1 MKESSAKLL
10 VKEMKD
16 AGINFVVQLPDT
28 GLREVYSLVKDDPA
42 FQFVPI
48 TNEGEGA
55 GIAAGAWFG
64 GKRAILCMEN
74 SGLRVASE
82 TLARLGINAGIPV
95 LLLMS
100 YRGSI
105 GDGNWWAINHGVVM
119 EPLLK
124 ALRIPYCII
133 DNDEAI
139 EGSLQRAL
147 RTLDASKYHVAV
159 VVSGGI
165 LW

>member
-82 TLARLGINAGIPV
+82 TLARLGITFRIPV
-95 LLLMS
+95 LMLMS
-100 YRGSI
+100 YRGSL
-105 GDGNWWAINHGVVM
+105 GDGNWWAQDHGIVM

-124 ALRIPYCII
+124 TLRIPYSVVTKDEDI
-133 DNDEAI
+133 D
-139 EGSLQRAL
+139 GSIQRAR
-147 RTLDASKYHVAV
+147 RTLEASKYHAAV
-159 VVSGGI
+159 VMSGGT

>member
-1 MKESSAKLL
+1 MKESAAKLL
-10 VKEMKD
+10 VKEMKT

-28 GLREVYSLVKDDPA
+28 GLREIYSLVKDDPA

-55 GIAAGAWFG
+55 SIAAGAWLG
-64 GKRAILCMEN
+64 GKRAVLCMEN

-82 TLARLGINAGIPV
+82 ALARLSMRRGIPV

-100 YRGSI
+100 YRGVI

-133 DNDEAI
+133 DREEDI

-147 RTLDASKYHVAV
+147 RTLNASLNHVAV
-159 VVSGGI
+159 IMSGGI